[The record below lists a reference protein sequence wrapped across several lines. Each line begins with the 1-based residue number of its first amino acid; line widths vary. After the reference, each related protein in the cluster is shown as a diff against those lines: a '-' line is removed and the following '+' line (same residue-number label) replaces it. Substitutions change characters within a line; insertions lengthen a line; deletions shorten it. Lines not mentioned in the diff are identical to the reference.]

1 MLHRNLSSRR
11 GVSLNMA
18 MRTPYR
24 SEQPK
29 VSQMSRRPV
38 ARTAA
43 APKVPVVSWVA
54 VLLSAL
60 IAAMAMLS
68 TGATRAAPAANP
80 AEGFVQQNIAKG
92 YEILN
97 STTLSDEQ
105 RRAQFR
111 DFMLSLTDAR
121 RIGMFTLGP
130 YANSASKEDVES
142 FIDAFGDYA
151 VAVYETRLSKYKGQ
165 TLRVTGSVQ
174 RAADDVVV
182 NTDVVNPATPNA
194 QPLRAAFRVR
204 KTSDGRPIVTDIQVE
219 GVWLALSQRSDF
231 TGFLQQHGGRVPD
244 LTADL
249 KRQTQVLRNAARG
262 EAPRRAA
269 N

>member
-1 MLHRNLSSRR
+1 
-11 GVSLNMA
+11 
-18 MRTPYR
+18 
-24 SEQPK
+24 
-29 VSQMSRRPV
+29 
-38 ARTAA
+38 
-43 APKVPVVSWVA
+43 
-54 VLLSAL
+54 VLFSAL
-60 IAAMAMLS
+60 VATFVMLVAGES
-68 TGATRAAPAANP
+68 KAGAAANP
-80 AEGFVQQNIAKG
+80 AEAFVQENIEKG
-92 YEILN
+92 YSILN
-97 STTLSDEQ
+97 STTLSAEQ

-130 YANSASKEDVES
+130 YANGASKEDIES
-142 FIDAFGDYA
+142 FIDAFSDYA
-151 VAVYETRLSKYKGQ
+151 VAVYESRLSKYKGQ

-182 NTDVVNPATPNA
+182 NTDVVNPAMPNA

-231 TGFLQQHGGRVPD
+231 TGFLQQHGGRIAD

-249 KRQTQVLRNAARG
+249 KRQAEVLRNAAR
-262 EAPRRAA
+262 ATP
-269 N
+269 NLSKS

>member
-1 MLHRNLSSRR
+1 
-11 GVSLNMA
+11 
-18 MRTPYR
+18 
-24 SEQPK
+24 
-29 VSQMSRRPV
+29 MSRRRPI
-38 ARTAA
+38 AKAAA
-43 APKVPVVSWVA
+43 APSVPVASWVA

-60 IAAMAMLS
+60 IAAIVMLS
-68 TGATRAAPAANP
+68 TGESKAAPAANP
-80 AEGFVQQNIAKG
+80 AEAFVQQNIEKG
-92 YEILN
+92 YDILN

-130 YANSASKEDVES
+130 YANSASKEDVEA
-142 FIDAFGDYA
+142 FIDAFSDFA
-151 VAVYETRLSKYKGQ
+151 VAIYESRLSKYKGQ
-165 TLRVTGSVQ
+165 TLKVTGSVQ

-182 NTDVVNPATPNA
+182 STDVINPATPNA

-204 KTSDGRPIVTDIQVE
+204 KTADGRPIVTDIQVE

-244 LTADL
+244 LTTDL
-249 KRQTQVLRNAARG
+249 KRQTQVLRNAALG
-262 EAPRRAA
+262 QTARRAS